1 VLALDLELDFFNF
14 TNRLQHLQRPSLKP
28 EKALVEE
35 PHRLSDGAL
44 NTTVQVLSSRDI
56 FQPTL
61 RTVISFSWYICRLDE

>member
-56 FQPTL
+56 FHAYFADCDL
-61 RTVISFSWYICRLDE
+61 ILLVHL